1 MRRRR
6 WHRIVAALIGGWT
19 LVLSTSSVAMA
30 ACPTHGATT
39 HGATT
44 HGATTH
50 GASAHAVLMAAM
62 PMHHDATAPSGGHS
76 HHAGHQC
83 TCPGDCCGTAA
94 MALADRPIVALPVVP
109 VAVAAQQPRPA
120 VGAPRAS
127 ATHHRLPRPLGP
139 PALRD

>member
-1 MRRRR
+1 
-6 WHRIVAALIGGWT
+6 
-19 LVLSTSSVAMA
+19 MA

-39 HGATT
+39 QIGTT
-44 HGATTH
+44 HEADVDAMAGMPMAAPV
-50 GASAHAVLMAAM
+50 ASA
-62 PMHHDATAPSGGHS
+62 HHDATAPSGGHS

-94 MALADRPIVALPVVP
+94 MALAERPIVALPVVP
-109 VAVAAQQPRPA
+109 VAVAAQQPTPA

-127 ATHHRLPRPLGP
+127 ATHLRLPLPLGP